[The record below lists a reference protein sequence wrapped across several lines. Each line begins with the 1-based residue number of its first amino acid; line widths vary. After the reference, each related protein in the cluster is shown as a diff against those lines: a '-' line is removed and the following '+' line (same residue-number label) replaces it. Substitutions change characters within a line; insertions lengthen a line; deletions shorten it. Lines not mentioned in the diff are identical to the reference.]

1 MLSLRTLSLSYLTP
15 LITRTILLALLRC
28 CAASLAV
35 RAHHALFALKPVQRL
50 RRWVFWPKRRDRA
63 GRNIKRTSY
72 TQLSGHTGGASS
84 PTASAGK
91 NRHRGISG
99 GSSSSCGSFED
110 DFESPGGISKGPKV
124 VGGGGLDS
132 NDLARAA
139 RYSAT
144 QQGKHGSGSRS
155 SSGGSG
161 RPSVCC
167 ILRAAGAATVY
178 ATERVC
184 GFGQDR
190 EGYGSAFTGGEY
202 DNDLDDDFEDDDDDA
217 RFDFDHHGIELDFTS
232 LPSPEAPSSPGGAS
246 V

>member
-1 MLSLRTLSLSYLTP
+1 M
-15 LITRTILLALLRC
+15 C
-28 CAASLAV
+28 CALALAV

-50 RRWVFWPKRRDRA
+50 RRWVFWPRRRDRA
-63 GRNIKRTSY
+63 TGRNIKRTSY
-72 TQLSGHTGGASS
+72 TQLSGHA
-84 PTASAGK
+84 
-91 NRHRGISG
+91 
-99 GSSSSCGSFED
+99 GSSSSSSSPTGSGNRHRSLSSGGGGSSGDGSFED
-110 DFESPGGISKGPKV
+110 DFDSPGGFKKGPKV

-144 QQGKHGSGSRS
+144 HQGKHGSSK
-155 SSGGSG
+155 GGSG

-167 ILRAAGAATVY
+167 LLRAAGAATMY

-190 EGYGSAFTGGEY
+190 EGYGTAFAGGEY
-202 DNDLDDDFEDDDDDA
+202 DDLDNDDDDLNDA
-217 RFDFDHHGIELDFTS
+217 SFDFDHGIELDFTS
-232 LPSPEAPSSPGGAS
+232 LPSPESPSSSGGAS